1 MTFHDESTYNGEEG
15 IDRES
20 WYFKLN
26 RKKYEEAH
34 KGD

>member
-1 MTFHDESTYNGEEG
+1 MTLHDENTYNAEEG

-26 RKKYEEAH
+26 RKKYEEVH
-34 KGD
+34 KDD

>member
-1 MTFHDESTYNGEEG
+1 MTLHDENTYNGEEG

-26 RKKYEEAH
+26 RKKYEEVQ
-34 KGD
+34 KR

>member
-1 MTFHDESTYNGEEG
+1 MTLHDENTYNGEEG

-20 WYFKLN
+20 WHFKLN

-34 KGD
+34 KDD